1 MPPRSPR
8 YLLVALLLLTFAPTG
23 CAASGNDATPELA
36 TAGSS
41 VAVVDND
48 FEPATLRVK
57 VGQEVTWSWEG
68 DNPHDVTFD
77 DFASTVQTSGRFT
90 HTFDETGT
98 FDYVCTVHSGMR
110 GTIEVE
116 ES

>member
-8 YLLVALLLLTFAPTG
+8 YLPLAILLLTAAPTG
-23 CAASGNDATPELA
+23 CAWSGDDAKPELA

-48 FEPATLRVK
+48 FEPATLRAK

-77 DFASTVQTSGRFT
+77 DFASTVQTSGTFT
-90 HTFDETGT
+90 HSSTRPVSSITSAPST
-98 FDYVCTVHSGMR
+98 R
-110 GTIEVE
+110 GCEAR
-116 ES
+116 SR